1 MPDRGSKPPFCRQNG
16 CRAEIYTLTDR
27 FSKTAAAK
35 RSKRLLQKCLCYKA
49 YMTVLTKTDDPRGDL
64 WSPSRVSFCFG
75 LFPRGQKQNGWGE
88 RAPQPAPKRAG
99 AASGGRS
106 GLAAPYACNLCV
118 LVSLKSCWGYIPMST
133 QHPPIWRLENDR

>member
-35 RSKRLLQKCLCYKA
+35 RSKRLLQKCLSYKA

-75 LFPRGQKQNGWGE
+75 LFPRGQKQNGWAE
-88 RAPQPAPKRAG
+88 RTPQSAQKRAG
-99 AASGGRS
+99 WPQAAVPDFAALRPVICAHPGIFFL
-106 GLAAPYACNLCV
+106 GL
-118 LVSLKSCWGYIPMST
+118 K
-133 QHPPIWRLENDR
+133 